1 MMKSSTYKH
10 YQIHLFHPNWQLQVN
25 LIHVQNNCPIS
36 EMPSYV
42 DHMYRYATPQ
52 VSLLSS
58 FLHTAYATLLAI
70 CKNWWA
76 T

>member
-10 YQIHLFHPNWQLQVN
+10 DKIHSFHPNWQLQVN

-36 EMPSYV
+36 EMPSYL
-42 DHMYRYATPQ
+42 DHMYRYATQ
-52 VSLLSS
+52 VSPLSA
-58 FLHTAYATLLAI
+58 FLHTAYATLLTI
-70 CKNWWA
+70 SKNRWA